1 MPAVAAFMMISA
13 TASAAMYSNEPGRVE
28 LSGAR
33 AAPAESPQT
42 VIQTATDQIRKIIGQ
57 YPQDPPA
64 RRQQIKAIVDGYFD
78 FEAIARNAVGPRWRT
93 LTSEERQTFTQE
105 FSKLLFVNYI
115 GDIERLAAQKI
126 TYNTRTIYQGYVV
139 VEASVSNQNSPV
151 SVEYH
156 LHLQDG
162 NWKVYNVSAGGMS
175 LVTNYRD
182 QFDSILANGSF
193 DQLSM
198 MLKRQIARV
207 CESNL
212 C

>member
-1 MPAVAAFMMISA
+1 M
-13 TASAAMYSNEPGRVE
+13 
-28 LSGAR
+28 
-33 AAPAESPQT
+33 
-42 VIQTATDQIRKIIGQ
+42 
-57 YPQDPPA
+57 
-64 RRQQIKAIVDGYFD
+64 
-78 FEAIARNAVGPRWRT
+78 
-93 LTSEERQTFTQE
+93 TSEERRTFTQE

-126 TYNTRTIYQGYVV
+126 TYNTRTIDQGYVV

-207 CESNL
+207 CDSNL